1 MLSAE
6 AAGYR
11 LSGGV
16 MLHLGGGASCLLQR
30 AAFNLLMATCCFRR
44 AVFYIIRAARRLRRA
59 ATLSEVGIMLSE
71 GGEEGILP
79 QRAAGYSRGRHDEFR
94 GRYYAF

>member
-1 MLSAE
+1 
-6 AAGYR
+6 
-11 LSGGV
+11 
-16 MLHLGGGASCLLQR
+16 MLHLEGGIVPSSEGGTQPSNGNMLLSE
-30 AAFNLLMATCCFRR
+30 AA
-44 AVFYIIRAARRLRRA
+44 FYIIRAARRLRRA
-59 ATLSEVGIMLSE
+59 ATLSEGGTMLSE

>member
-1 MLSAE
+1 
-6 AAGYR
+6 
-11 LSGGV
+11 
-16 MLHLGGGASCLLQR
+16 
-30 AAFNLLMATCCFRR
+30 MAICCFRR
-44 AVFYIIRAARRLRRA
+44 AAFYIIRAARRLRRA